1 LPSAWRWAALSG
13 AAGARPSPEHAF
25 ILESLTEP
33 LVRDGYVFHYT
44 RTTGTRYQITA
55 SPVEFGKSGGKNSFI
70 DESAIIRVTSE
81 DRPATQRDDP
91 LQQRKDQQITF

>member
-1 LPSAWRWAALSG
+1 MQSLYFIIAERRAMGGLSG

-33 LVRDGYVFHYT
+33 LVRDGYVFRYA

-55 SPVEFGKSGGKNSFI
+55 SPVEFGRSGGRNFFI
-70 DESAIIRVTSE
+70 DESAIIRVTSD
-81 DRPATQRDDP
+81 DRAATERDDP
-91 LQQRKDQQITF
+91 LQ

>member
-33 LVRDGYVFHYT
+33 LVRDGYVFRYA

-55 SPVEFGKSGGKNSFI
+55 SPVEFGRSGGRNFFI

-91 LQQRKDQQITF
+91 LQ

>member
-1 LPSAWRWAALSG
+1 MTALSG

-33 LVRDGYVFHYT
+33 LARDGYVFRYA

-55 SPVEFGKSGGKNSFI
+55 SPVELGRSGGRNFFI
-70 DESAIIRVTSE
+70 DESAIIRVTSD
-81 DRPATQRDDP
+81 DRAATERDDP
-91 LQQRKDQQITF
+91 LQ

>member
-1 LPSAWRWAALSG
+1 MTGLSG
-13 AAGARPSPEHAF
+13 AAGARPSPGHAF

-33 LVRDGYVFHYT
+33 LVRDGYVFRYA

-55 SPVEFGKSGGKNSFI
+55 SPVEFGRSGRRNFFI

-81 DRPATQRDDP
+81 DRAAAETDASVQ
-91 LQQRKDQQITF
+91 